1 MDTPL
6 YVLEFL
12 VRERLA
18 GVEAWAARQ
27 ALAAAHRPPRR
38 PLRVALG
45 LLLIRACRRLAPT
58 VTRRPRGEWEI
69 ALAATEEPPASRVR
83 LVLSPWAGR

>member
-1 MDTPL
+1 MDTPM

-18 GVEAWAARQ
+18 SAEAWAARQ
-27 ALAAAHRPPRR
+27 ALAAAHR
-38 PLRVALG
+38 
-45 LLLIRACRRLAPT
+45 AP
-58 VTRRPRGEWEI
+58 
-69 ALAATEEPPASRVR
+69 RVR